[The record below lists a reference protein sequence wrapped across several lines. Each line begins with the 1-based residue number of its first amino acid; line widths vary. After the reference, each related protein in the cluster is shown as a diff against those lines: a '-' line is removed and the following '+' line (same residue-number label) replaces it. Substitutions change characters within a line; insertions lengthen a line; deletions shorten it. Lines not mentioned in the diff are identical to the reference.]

1 MQHRQLEM
9 SGGFRVVTG
18 NPRSE
23 AAVMVLQ
30 PGETVGGPGNRHGT
44 SDQWLFVVDGEGE
57 ALVERERRELRRG
70 TLLLI
75 EAGESHEIRNT
86 GSGPLETLNVY
97 VPPEYRF
104 A

>member
-9 SGGFRVVTG
+9 TRGFRVVTG
-18 NPRSE
+18 NRRSE
-23 AAVMVLQ
+23 AAVMVLG
-30 PGETVGGPGNRHGT
+30 PGETVGGPGNRHRG

-57 ALVERERRELRRG
+57 AVVERERRELLPG

-86 GSGPLETLNVY
+86 GSTPLETLNVY
-97 VPPEYRF
+97 VPPEYRY